1 MKLYIEQTAFK
12 SFIEQLKDRKIDLFN
27 YMMFMHKHL
36 DVIYTFVFDESF
48 KNDDS
53 IRFAMPMEGVG
64 DNTTSFIEADTKID
78 EKLLDTPEG
87 KCSAFM
93 YNNYDLLGNWK
104 NKVLIGRGEE
114 LLPRIKSLYETGA
127 TEHIAEITNTIPTL
141 NWGEI
146 IPQNIPFTTMVLYD
160 SYFFDNFLH
169 KTGWE
174 FLKQLYLQAPKDKS
188 TKFVFVV
195 NNPPKN
201 ILDNINVINI
211 VKDIVKNK
219 GTQLHNYFKNTED
232 LSHLEILGITTKYDT
247 EEKTTYYKF
256 NNQEYSKT
264 NLVDYYKFKKTIWA
278 IVKRLVET
286 VLGEYFTVKFVQPD
300 RSPHS
305 RTLITNYYRIKN
317 EHSFSMVDRFAAIDI
332 KPHIDKNAQQMSY
345 QLLNRVNNVDE
356 FIPQINTAGKTP
368 NNDTSD
374 SSKTDNIID
383 INELTN
389 RVKFALCGASLKSDW
404 ESNLQEFIKNN
415 IINDT
420 NDCQSK
426 TTEQKS
432 TEYNLI
438 DILEKKI
445 DNPDYTLN
453 KKHLKLFRTDIG
465 PLVEVNDF
473 NYLALGFNN
482 PLVYNQV
489 RFETLLKDILQ
500 KCDHT
505 RSTN

>member
-1 MKLYIEQTAFK
+1 
-12 SFIEQLKDRKIDLFN
+12 
-27 YMMFMHKHL
+27 
-36 DVIYTFVFDESF
+36 
-48 KNDDS
+48 
-53 IRFAMPMEGVG
+53 
-64 DNTTSFIEADTKID
+64 
-78 EKLLDTPEG
+78 
-87 KCSAFM
+87 
-93 YNNYDLLGNWK
+93 
-104 NKVLIGRGEE
+104 
-114 LLPRIKSLYETGA
+114 
-127 TEHIAEITNTIPTL
+127 
-141 NWGEI
+141 
-146 IPQNIPFTTMVLYD
+146 MVLYD
-160 SYFFDNFLH
+160 SYFFDNFLY

-174 FLKQLYLQAPKDKS
+174 FLKQLYLQAPKEKS

-195 NNPPKN
+195 NNTPKN
-201 ILDNINVINI
+201 ILDNINVN
-211 VKDIVKNK
+211 DIVINK
-219 GTQLHNYFKNTED
+219 GTQLHNYFKTTED
-232 LSHLEILGITTKYDT
+232 LSPLEILGITTKYDT
-247 EEKTTYYKF
+247 KEKTTYYTF

-264 NLVDYYKFKKTIWA
+264 NLADYYKFKNTIRA
-278 IVKRLVET
+278 IVKRLVES
-286 VLGEYFTVKFVQPD
+286 VLGEYFTVEFAQPD

-345 QLLNRVNNVDE
+345 QLLNRVNKVDK
-356 FIPQINTAGKTP
+356 FIPEINTAGKTP
-368 NNDTSD
+368 NNNTSD
-374 SSKTDNIID
+374 GSKTDNIID

-465 PLVEVNDF
+465 TLVEVNDF

-489 RFETLLKDILQ
+489 RFKTLLKDILQ
-500 KCDHT
+500 KCDQT

>member
-64 DNTTSFIEADTKID
+64 DNTTSFIKPDTKIND
-78 EKLLDTPEG
+78 ELKTEEG

-93 YNNYDLLGNWK
+93 YNNDDLLGNWE
-104 NKVLIGRGEE
+104 NKVLIGPGEE
-114 LLPRIKSLYETGA
+114 LLNRIKDLYETGA
-127 TEHIAEITNTIPTL
+127 TEHIAEIKNPKPTL

-160 SYFFDNFLH
+160 SYFFDNFLY

-174 FLKQLYLQAPKDKS
+174 FLKQLYLQAPKEKS

-195 NNPPKN
+195 NNTPKN
-201 ILDNINVINI
+201 ILDNINVN
-211 VKDIVKNK
+211 DIVINK
-219 GTQLHNYFKNTED
+219 GTQLHNYFKTTED
-232 LSHLEILGITTKYDT
+232 LSPLEILGITTKYDT
-247 EEKTTYYKF
+247 KEKTTYYTF

-264 NLVDYYKFKKTIWA
+264 NLADYYKFKNTIWA
-278 IVKRLVET
+278 IVKRLVES
-286 VLGEYFTVKFVQPD
+286 VLGEYFTVEFAQPD

-345 QLLNRVNNVDE
+345 QLLNRVNKVDK
-356 FIPQINTAGKTP
+356 FIPEINTAGKTP
-368 NNDTSD
+368 NNNISD
-374 SSKTDNIID
+374 GSKTDNIID

-389 RVKFALCGASLKSDW
+389 RVKFALCGASLKPDW
-404 ESNLQEFIKNN
+404 ESNLQQFLTN

-465 PLVEVNDF
+465 TLVEVNDF

>member
-1 MKLYIEQTAFK
+1 MKLYIEQTAFS
-12 SFIEQLKDRKIDLFN
+12 SFREQLKDRKIDLIN
-27 YMMFMHKHL
+27 YMMFMSKHL
-36 DVIYTFVFDESF
+36 DVIYTFVFKESF
-48 KNDDS
+48 KNDDF
-53 IRFAMPMEGVG
+53 IRFAMPMDGVG
-64 DNTTSFIEADTKID
+64 DNTTSFIEPDTKIND
-78 EKLLDTPEG
+78 ELLKTEEG

-93 YNNYDLLGNWK
+93 YDNDDLLGNWE
-104 NKVLIGRGEE
+104 NKVLIGPGEK
-114 LLPRIKSLYETGA
+114 LLERIKYLYETGA

-195 NNPPKN
+195 NNPPED
-201 ILDNINVINI
+201 ILCNDQEIEGIVTDNKETLKKYLENA
-211 VKDIVKNK
+211 K
-219 GTQLHNYFKNTED
+219 TQKID
-232 LSHLEILGITTKYDT
+232 HLEILGITTKYDT
-247 EEKTTYYKF
+247 KEKTTYYKF

-264 NLVDYYKFKKTIWA
+264 NLADYYKFKNTIWA

-345 QLLNRVNNVDE
+345 QLLNRVNKVDK
-356 FIPQINTAGKTP
+356 FIPEINTAGKTP
-368 NNDTSD
+368 NNNISD
-374 SSKTDNIID
+374 GSKTDNIID

-389 RVKFALCGASLKSDW
+389 RVKFALCGASLKPDW
-404 ESNLQEFIKNN
+404 ESNLQQFLTN

-465 PLVEVNDF
+465 TLVEVNDF